1 MTTASR
7 SRSRVRTGSRR
18 SPTDAALIVRRLTT
32 HRDGWAPLVRF
43 DPKQRWYT
51 LLETAAD
58 HQAWLLTWL
67 PGQST
72 DLHDHGGS
80 AGAFTVVA
88 GVLTEWAA
96 GFGRC
101 GPSRPETAET
111 HAGGRVRSFGPAHVH
126 RIGNTGTT
134 PAVSIHVYTPALE
147 FMRRYVVDPRA
158 GLVEV
163 GREQAG
169 VDW

>member
-1 MTTASR
+1 MTTASH
-7 SRSRVRTGSRR
+7 SRSRARTGRR
-18 SPTDAALIVRRLTT
+18 HSPTAAALIVRRLTT
-32 HRDGWAPLVRF
+32 HRDGWVPLVRF
-43 DPKQRWYT
+43 DPDRRWYT
-51 LLETAAD
+51 LLETTTD

-88 GVLTEWAA
+88 GVLTEWAV
-96 GFGRC
+96 GFGRY
-101 GPSRPETAET
+101 GPSRPDT
-111 HAGGRVRSFGPAHVH
+111 HARGRVRSFGPAHVH

-147 FMRRYVVDPRA
+147 FMRRYVVDQRA